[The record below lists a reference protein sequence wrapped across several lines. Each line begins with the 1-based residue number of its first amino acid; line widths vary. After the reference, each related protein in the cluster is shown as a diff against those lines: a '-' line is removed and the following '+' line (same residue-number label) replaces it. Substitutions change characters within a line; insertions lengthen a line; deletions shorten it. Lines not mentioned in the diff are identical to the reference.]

1 MRICFLLSI
10 LKCPVCSLRRAAD
23 SVATKCVERIVGA
36 VYPSACLETQ
46 SSLEVGGG

>member
-36 VYPSACLETQ
+36 VYPPARLETQ